1 MQVSTD
7 WLPTETERQNSF
19 NIYKGGEQMSDKE
32 KEVAKEVMSNLNAV
46 PTDGKDF
53 VRGYL
58 QGRLDGIKAD
68 ESKGKEDA

>member
-1 MQVSTD
+1 
-7 WLPTETERQNSF
+7 
-19 NIYKGGEQMSDKE
+19 MSDKE